1 MKRFVSE
8 SDLRQGEA
16 YLSDADPDMAALIRR
31 FGPCTM
37 SPWDKDLYTNLTSSI
52 VSQQLSVK
60 AAATIFS
67 RLHELCADGENID
80 AEKLINLPIDSI
92 RACGLSQAKTRY
104 CLALAQSVVEED
116 LDLHHLRE
124 QEDDVIINALTQ
136 LPGIGQW
143 TAEMFLIFSV
153 GSTDVLATA
162 DIGLRRGMQRYL
174 GLDDHPSTEQFV
186 SGSEVWRPYRSL
198 ASWYLWALAD

>member
-1 MKRFVSE
+1 MS
-8 SDLRQGEA
+8 Q
-16 YLSDADPDMAALIRR
+16 ADPVMAELIKR

-37 SPWDKDLYTNLTSSI
+37 SAWDKDLYTNLTSSI

-67 RLHELCADGENID
+67 RLQKLCADGENLD
-80 AEKLINLPIDSI
+80 AKKVLNLPVDQI

-104 CLALAQSVVEED
+104 CLALADAVVSND
-116 LDLHHLRE
+116 LDLSHLRS
-124 QEDDVIINALTQ
+124 QEDEVIITELTKI
-136 LPGIGQW
+136 PGIGHW

-162 DIGLRRGMQRYL
+162 DVGLKRGMQCYL
-174 GLDDHPSTEQFV
+174 GLQEHPTTEQFIAI
-186 SGSEVWRPYRSL
+186 SEIWKPYRSL